1 MYIYILEY
9 TMKKRGSIQGIL
21 IIVLLLVAGL
31 VISSYINDIFG
42 VNDISGKI
50 TADSPDL
57 CYFLDSNGDCTTT
70 AFDVSAAINLASL
83 KSISCPMPDQATG
96 NSAYC
101 RKTLD
106 ANGDGVITSL
116 DVSILKN
123 KASL

>member
-70 AFDVSAAINLASL
+70 AFDVAATRDLASL
-83 KSISCPMPDQATG
+83 KPIYCPISTTG
-96 NSAYC
+96 GYNEC
-101 RKTLD
+101 KRT
-106 ANGDGVITSL
+106 
-116 DVSILKN
+116 
-123 KASL
+123 